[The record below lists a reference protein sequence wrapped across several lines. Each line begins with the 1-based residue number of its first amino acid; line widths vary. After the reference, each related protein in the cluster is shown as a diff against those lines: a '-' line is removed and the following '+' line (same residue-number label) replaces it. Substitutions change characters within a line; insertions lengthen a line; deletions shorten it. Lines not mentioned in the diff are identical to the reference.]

1 MEAKGIMKA
10 CTVLIW
16 LVLAT
21 IQGVKMNGIDD
32 KTTTTQD
39 VPAFHN
45 AAPQGHEGDALDVKQ
60 FADDPKMRT
69 VYGRA
74 NEARDVLYQL
84 PCYCKCT
91 RYLKHTSLLSC
102 YREKHATTCDICQK
116 EAIFAYEKAKKGES
130 VAQIRQEVIKGDWKD
145 VNVED
150 YVSSQ
155 TSKK

>member
-1 MEAKGIMKA
+1 MAKSTMKF

-16 LVLAT
+16 VILAT
-21 IQGVKMNGIDD
+21 IQGVKMSGIDD
-32 KTTTTQD
+32 KATAQQD

-45 AAPQGHEGDALDVKQ
+45 APPQGHEGDALDVKQ
-60 FADDPKMRT
+60 FANDPKMRT

-74 NEARDVLYQL
+74 DEARNVLYQL

-130 VAQIRQEVIKGDWKD
+130 VAQIREEVVKGDWKD
-145 VNVED
+145 MNVD
-150 YVSSQ
+150 SYVSSQ
-155 TSKK
+155 QDKK